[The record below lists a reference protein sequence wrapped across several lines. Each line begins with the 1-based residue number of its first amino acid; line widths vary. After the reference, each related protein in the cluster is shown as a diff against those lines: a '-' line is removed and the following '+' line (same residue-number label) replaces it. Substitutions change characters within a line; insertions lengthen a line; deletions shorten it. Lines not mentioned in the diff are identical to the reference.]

1 MRVLVSLLFILSSDA
16 LAQSQLDPDSKNLAA
31 CISVFAYGANWFL
44 VQDNEGAAKMMIMQ
58 QSRTTALLFSIY
70 YEDEKVPG
78 EKLAAFKKEG
88 RGVKPYLDNNPDE
101 ILETIDSCTLQVNE
115 ISLRTPTKGK
125 LMWGKNV
132 SELSTDLALTLR
144 QALGIN

>member
-1 MRVLVSLLFILSSDA
+1 
-16 LAQSQLDPDSKNLAA
+16 
-31 CISVFAYGANWFL
+31 
-44 VQDNEGAAKMMIMQ
+44 MMIMQ